1 MKKGEGER
9 RESGENKEQRP
20 EAVGS
25 SQIST
30 FSALLINGMGG
41 GLTIIGN
48 KWLSDGSLLVILFVL
63 GGGVVCFSRFSKKLF
78 RDTTKCFDWV
88 IESQAKHFLL

>member
-20 EAVGS
+20 ETVGS

-63 GGGVVCFSRFSKKLF
+63 GWGVCLFFQILKKVISRYNQMF
-78 RDTTKCFDWV
+78 
-88 IESQAKHFLL
+88 